1 MGMNVYGLISWWFR
15 KCRITITISL
25 LILVFGIVVGLM
37 FWPMFKGFEEDLVK
51 KFSGLKPFTL
61 EMFSSI
67 LINNLTILYLWIT
80 VGGITLVLPY
90 VVLLVN
96 AIILGSFAGL
106 IHFEYGI
113 SPQLIAM
120 LIVPHGVFELTAI
133 IMGVTCSTVLWLNL
147 WRVTLKR
154 IKFGEIVSDITTSL
168 KLLVLATLILVLAA
182 FIETFI
188 TPLFYVLFH

>member
-1 MGMNVYGLISWWFR
+1 MNIYGLISWWFHR
-15 KCRITITISL
+15 CRITITISL
-25 LILVFGIVVGLM
+25 LILVFGIIVGLM
-37 FWPMFKGFEEDLVK
+37 FWPMFRGFEEDLVK

-61 EMFSSI
+61 EMFCSI

-80 VGGITLVLPY
+80 VGGITLILPY

-106 IHFEYGI
+106 IHFEHGI

-147 WRVTLKR
+147 WRVMLRR
-154 IKFGEIVSDITTSL
+154 IMLREAISDITTSL
-168 KLLVLATLILVLAA
+168 KLLALATLILVLAA
-182 FIETFI
+182 FIEAFI